1 MAKHYQEPTADE
13 VRRRFSYDPDTGI
26 LTYTKAPKYIRR
38 VLHGK
43 EAGRRNHQGYREVVM
58 NNKQY
63 QEHRIIWLY
72 VYGAMP
78 DGHIDHINRCR
89 DDNRIANLRVVTRS
103 QNKHNGNTYSNNTS
117 GEPGVS
123 FNQRCNR
130 WYAQINIG
138 GTRRRLGSFVNFED
152 AVLVRHRAKA
162 ALDAVLFAINPTDN
176 KETTP

>member
-1 MAKHYQEPTADE
+1 MAKQHPEPTADE
-13 VRRRFSYDPDTGI
+13 VRRRYAYDPGTGR
-26 LTYTKAPKYIRR
+26 LTYTKANKYIKHL
-38 VLHGK
+38 LHGRD
-43 EAGRRNHQGYREVVM
+43 AGSRNHQGYRVLLIRGR
-58 NNKQY
+58 QY

-89 DDNRIANLRVVTRS
+89 DDNRIANLRIVTRS
-103 QNKHNGNTYSNNTS
+103 QNKHNGNIYLNNTS

-130 WYAQINIG
+130 WYARLNVG
-138 GTRRRLGSFVNFED
+138 GTRHHLGVFVNFED
-152 AVLVRHRAKA
+152 AVLARHRAKA

-176 KETTP
+176 KEITS